1 MPTELQEWTDV
12 LRFTDPKVGN
22 ALRSLD
28 FMADAYNMPAAEAK
42 PVAIVIS
49 ITIKGDRTG
58 SRHWAE

>member
-1 MPTELQEWTDV
+1 
-12 LRFTDPKVGN
+12 VGN